1 MQELRFVAVSED
13 GRYAV
18 LAVPGRSA
26 RFTLPIDERLRA
38 VALGQ
43 TSRLVQYE
51 IEVESPLRP
60 KEIQARIRAGETVEE
75 IADAAGIAVERVRWF
90 EGPVLAER
98 AYVADQAQAASI
110 RRQGDATP
118 STPGQRLG
126 EIVAERLKVFGSD
139 PEDAL
144 WDAKKRG
151 DGNWQVQLI
160 FMSGDRRHVAEW
172 VFDPRRRHVLPA
184 DDNAARMSLP
194 GGEPP
199 QPAAPSPGEATVTQL
214 APRLSAASGQGLSPP
229 GSPAGFGAARM
240 GNGGPGNGGPGNG
253 AVGNGGRARHE
264 LPGSGRPA
272 VSEPAP
278 STPDMPTA
286 PGAPAAPLTA
296 SAASRPDP
304 RGDASPAPASGRH
317 SAPERQVAEPRVPE
331 APPVTEVSSTSAPA
345 APLPSRNAPVTPG
358 AQPTAA
364 RPPQSMQRAQEPRT
378 PQAPPEA
385 AIPAAR
391 SETRA
396 DETAA
401 PASGEPASEQAGRQG
416 RKPARGKR
424 SSVPSW
430 DEIMFGNNRQ
440 RD

>member
-98 AYVADQAQAASI
+98 AYAADQAQAASI

-126 EIVAERLKVFGSD
+126 EIVAERLKVFGAD

-184 DDNAARMSLP
+184 DDNAVRMSLP

-199 QPAAPSPGEATVTQL
+199 QPAAPPPGEATVTQL
-214 APRLSAASGQGLSPP
+214 APRLSAPSGQGFAPS
-229 GSPAGFGAARM
+229 GSTAGFAPAGTGNGVPGNDTV
-240 GNGGPGNGGPGNG
+240 GNGGPGNGG
-253 AVGNGGRARHE
+253 RARHE
-264 LPGSGRPA
+264 GPGSGRPA
-272 VSEPAP
+272 VPEPAASSPSAPSPSAAPSEPV
-278 STPDMPTA
+278 
-286 PGAPAAPLTA
+286 APLTI
-296 SAASRPDP
+296 SAASRPDSS
-304 RGDASPAPASGRH
+304 GDVPHAPAPGRH
-317 SAPERQVAEPRVPE
+317 SLPQATPQKTPETAFIRTHSERDDE
-331 APPVTEVSSTSAPA
+331 PA
-345 APLPSRNAPVTPG
+345 APQVS
-358 AQPTAA
+358 QPT
-364 RPPQSMQRAQEPRT
+364 QEPRA
-378 PQAPPEA
+378 PQARPEA
-385 AIPAAR
+385 TVPAAR
-391 SETRA
+391 SEGRA
-396 DETAA
+396 E
-401 PASGEPASEQAGRQG
+401 EPAATVATPAPPAGPAGEQAGRQG
-416 RKPARGKR
+416 RKAARGKR